1 MKKSKGKFFEI
12 KNRKKFLIIFWG
24 IIALPFV
31 AATIIFSLIASGF
44 FGELPTFEELENPR
58 SNLATSII
66 SEDGQLL
73 GSLFVENRSF
83 VDYDDLS
90 PYLVA
95 ALVSTEDAR
104 FYSHSGIDIPS
115 LFRVAFRTVLLAQD
129 QGGGSTI
136 SQQLAKNL
144 YPRDTTV
151 YSSSI
156 SRNGAL
162 VIAKFKEWITAVML
176 EHNYT
181 KEEIVVMYLNVVAYG
196 SNAYGIKSAAQTFF
210 GKTPKELK
218 VEEAAMLV
226 GVVNA
231 PTRFSPVRNP
241 KNALARRNTVL
252 TRMEQAG
259 YFSKKELDSL
269 KKLPIELDYEPISH
283 DVGIATYFRTMLRL
297 YMTATKPQ
305 KSPYLS
311 DWDYQLLVRQ
321 WENDPLYG
329 WCNKNKKAD
338 GTPYNIYKDGLKIYT
353 TINAKMQQYA
363 EEAVF
368 ENMQKNVQ
376 PHFNAQAK
384 ARRSIFSNISKKEQD
399 AIIDRAIKQTD
410 RYRRLKNEG
419 KSEEQ
424 IIKEFNTPTDMTVFS
439 FNNKNHETD
448 TVMTPR
454 DSIIYSKG
462 ILRSGLVA
470 IEPSSG
476 YLKAYV
482 GGVDFRHFMYDM
494 ASQGRR
500 QAGSTFKPFVYTF
513 ALDQLGLNPCSPVPN
528 LPVTI
533 DGWSP
538 KEAGRVEQAGEIRP
552 LWWGL
557 AMSRNNYSAWIMQQA
572 GQPAAVADFIHRLG
586 IKSYIDPTPA
596 LCLGTADVSLMEMVG
611 TYTDYVNMGVHI
623 EPIFVTRI
631 EDKHGNILATFSTQS
646 YDAISQQSAFDMLQ
660 LLQNV
665 ANRGTANR
673 LRTVYKFTGEMG
685 GKTGTTNN
693 NSDAWFI
700 GVTPKIVAGVWV
712 GGEDRSVH
720 PSSRGEGGVMA
731 LPAFGIFLQKIYNDP
746 SLGISESDSFVK
758 PVGVTTND
766 CPGLLDEAGASVN
779 EDVDRARYDKD
790 GFFDM

>member
-1 MKKSKGKFFEI
+1 MGKKTKKLFDI
-12 KNRKKFLIIFWG
+12 KNKKHFAIIFWSV
-24 IIALPFV
+24 ILLPIV
-31 AATIIFSLIASGF
+31 AVTVIFSLIAGGA
-44 FGELPTFEELENPR
+44 FGTLPTFEELENPR
-58 SNLATSII
+58 SNLATDII

-115 LFRVAFRTVLLAQD
+115 LFRVAFRTVLLAQN

-144 YPRDTTV
+144 YPRDTTD
-151 YSSSI
+151 YRSSV
-156 SRNGAL
+156 SRNAAL

-181 KEEIVVMYLNVVAYG
+181 KEEIIVMYLNVVEYG

-210 GKTPKELK
+210 GKSPRELG

-231 PTRFSPVRNP
+231 PSRFSPVRNP
-241 KNALARRNTVL
+241 QNALNRRNTVL
-252 TRMEQAG
+252 ARMEAQG
-259 YFSKKELDSL
+259 YITKKELDSL
-269 KKLPIELDYEPISH
+269 KRTEIKLNYQPISH

-297 YMTATKPQ
+297 YMTAGQPKKTPFI
-305 KSPYLS
+305 S
-311 DWDYQLLVRQ
+311 DWDYNQLVKQ

-353 TINAKMQQYA
+353 TINSRMQKYA
-363 EEAVF
+363 EEAIV
-368 ENMQKNVQ
+368 ENMRKNVQ
-376 PHFNAQAK
+376 PHFNAQSK
-384 ARRSIFSNISKKEQD
+384 ARGSIFSNITRQEQED
-399 AIIDRAIKQTD
+399 IINRAVKQTD
-410 RYRRLKNEG
+410 RYRRMKNDG
-419 KSEEQ
+419 ASEAT
-424 IIKEFNTPTDMTVFS
+424 IDKAFRTPTDMTVFS
-439 FNNKNHETD
+439 YGNRYGID

-454 DSIIYSKG
+454 DSILYSKG
-462 ILRSGLVA
+462 FLRSGMVA

-476 YLKAYV
+476 YIKAYV

-494 ASQGRR
+494 VSQGRR
-500 QAGSTFKPFVYTF
+500 QAGSTFKPYVYTF
-513 ALDQLGLNPCSPVPN
+513 AIDQLGLTPCSPVPN
-528 LPVTI
+528 SPVTI
-533 DGWSP
+533 EGWSP
-538 KEAGRVEQAGEIRP
+538 KEAGNVEQEGELRP

-586 IKSYIDPTPA
+586 IKSYIDPTPS
-596 LCLGTADVSLMEMVG
+596 LCLGTADVSLLEMAG
-611 TYTDYVNMGVHI
+611 AYTDFVNMGVHI

-631 EDKHGNILATFSTQS
+631 EDKHGNILATFSPQS
-646 YDAISQQSAFDMLQ
+646 YDAISQQSAFDMLG

-665 ANRGTANR
+665 VNRGTASK
-673 LRTVYKFTGEMG
+673 LRGVYKFTGEMG

-693 NSDAWFI
+693 NSDAWFMGI
-700 GVTPKIVAGVWV
+700 VPKIVAGVWV

-731 LPAFGIFLQKIYNDP
+731 LPAFGIFMQKVYKDT
-746 SLGISESDSFVK
+746 SLGISESDTFVK
-758 PVGVTTND
+758 PVGVKRYD
-766 CPGLLDEAGASVN
+766 CPGLLEEGSEFTDKE
-779 EDVDRARYDKD
+779 VDRRSDDND
-790 GFFDM
+790 GFFDI

>member
-1 MKKSKGKFFEI
+1 MKRKRKIFEI
-12 KNRKKFLIIFWG
+12 KNKRRFSIIFWSV
-24 IIALPFV
+24 ILLPIV
-31 AATIIFSLIASGF
+31 AVTVIFSLIASGA
-44 FGELPTFEELENPR
+44 FGTLPTFEELENPR
-58 SNLATSII
+58 SNLATDII

-115 LFRVAFRTVLLAQD
+115 LFRVAFRTVLLAQN

-144 YPRDTTV
+144 YPRDTTD
-151 YSSSI
+151 YRSSV
-156 SRNGAL
+156 SRNAAL

-181 KEEIVVMYLNVVAYG
+181 KEEIIVMYLNVVEYG

-210 GKTPKELK
+210 GKSPRELGI
-218 VEEAAMLV
+218 EEAAMLV

-231 PTRFSPVRNP
+231 PSRFSPVRNP
-241 KNALARRNTVL
+241 KNALNRRNTVL
-252 TRMEQAG
+252 ARMEAHG
-259 YFSKKELDSL
+259 YITKKELDSL
-269 KKLPIELDYEPISH
+269 KRTEIKLNYQPISH

-297 YMTATKPQ
+297 YMTASEPKKTPFI
-305 KSPYLS
+305 S
-311 DWDYQLLVRQ
+311 DWDYNQLVRQ

-353 TINAKMQQYA
+353 TINSKMQRYA
-363 EEAVF
+363 EEAVV
-368 ENMQKNVQ
+368 ENMSKNVQ

-384 ARRSIFSNISKKEQD
+384 ARGTIFSNITKKEQED
-399 AIIDRAIKQTD
+399 IINRAVRQTD
-410 RYRRLKNEG
+410 RYRRMKNEG
-419 KSEEQ
+419 ASEAA
-424 IIKEFNTPTDMTVFS
+424 IDKAFRTPTDMTVFGYGRRYGI
-439 FNNKNHETD
+439 D

-454 DSIIYSKG
+454 DSILYSKG
-462 ILRSGLVA
+462 FLRSGMVA

-476 YLKAYV
+476 YVKAYV

-494 ASQGRR
+494 VSQGRR
-500 QAGSTFKPFVYTF
+500 QAGSTFKPYVYTF
-513 ALDQLGLNPCSPVPN
+513 AIDQLGLTPCSPVPN
-528 LPVTI
+528 SPVTI
-533 DGWSP
+533 EGWSP
-538 KEAGRVEQAGEIRP
+538 KEAGNVEQAGELRP

-586 IKSYIDPTPA
+586 IKSYIDPTPS
-596 LCLGTADVSLMEMVG
+596 LCLGTADVSLMEMAG
-611 TYTDYVNMGVHI
+611 AYTDFVNMGVHI

-631 EDKHGNILATFSTQS
+631 EDRHGNILATFAPQS
-646 YDAISQQSAFDMLQ
+646 YDAISQQSAFDMLG

-665 ANRGTANR
+665 VNRGTAIR
-673 LRTVYKFTGEMG
+673 LRNVYQFTGEMG

-693 NSDAWFI
+693 NSDAWFM

-731 LPAFGIFLQKIYNDP
+731 LPAFGIFMQKVYKDT
-746 SLGISESDSFVK
+746 SLGISESDTFVK
-758 PVGVTTND
+758 PVGVERHD
-766 CPGLLDEAGASVN
+766 CPGLFEEGSEFTDRE
-779 EDVDRARYDKD
+779 VDRRQDDND
-790 GFFDM
+790 GFFDL

>member
-1 MKKSKGKFFEI
+1 MKKKAKKFFEI
-12 KNRKKFLIIFWG
+12 KNKRRFSIIFWSV
-24 IIALPFV
+24 ITLPIAAV
-31 AATIIFSLIASGF
+31 AVIFCLIAAGA
-44 FGELPTFEELENPR
+44 FGTLPTFEELENPR
-58 SNLATSII
+58 SNLATDII

-115 LFRVAFRTVLLAQD
+115 LFRVAFRTVLLAQN

-144 YPRDTTV
+144 YPRDTTD
-151 YSSSI
+151 YRSSV
-156 SRNGAL
+156 SRNAAL

-181 KEEIVVMYLNVVAYG
+181 KEEIIVMYLNVVEYG

-210 GKTPKELK
+210 GKTPRELG

-231 PTRFSPVRNP
+231 PSRFSPVRNP
-241 KNALARRNTVL
+241 KNALSRRNTVL
-252 TRMEQAG
+252 SRMEAQG
-259 YFSKKELDSL
+259 YITEKELDSL
-269 KKLPIELDYEPISH
+269 KRTEIKLDYQPISH

-297 YMTATKPQ
+297 YMTASEPKKTPFI
-305 KSPYLS
+305 S
-311 DWDYQLLVRQ
+311 DWDYEQLVRQ
-321 WENDPLYG
+321 WESDPLYG

-353 TINAKMQQYA
+353 TINSKMQRYA
-363 EEAVF
+363 EEAVM

-376 PHFNAQAK
+376 PHFDAQSK
-384 ARRSIFSNISKKEQD
+384 ARGSIFSNITKQEQED
-399 AIIDRAIKQTD
+399 IINRAVRQTD
-410 RYRRLKNEG
+410 RYRRMKNDG
-419 KSEEQ
+419 ASEAA
-424 IIKEFNTPTDMTVFS
+424 IDKAFRTPTDMTVFGYG
-439 FNNKNHETD
+439 KRYGID

-454 DSIIYSKG
+454 DSILYSKRF
-462 ILRSGLVA
+462 LRSGMVA

-476 YLKAYV
+476 YIKAYV

-494 ASQGRR
+494 VSQGRR
-500 QAGSTFKPFVYTF
+500 QAGSTFKPYVYTF
-513 ALDQLGLNPCSPVPN
+513 AIDQLGLTPCTPVPN
-528 LPVTI
+528 SPVTI
-533 DGWSP
+533 EGWSP
-538 KEAGRVEQAGEIRP
+538 KEAGNVEQEGELRP

-586 IKSYIDPTPA
+586 IKSYIDPTPS
-596 LCLGTADVSLMEMVG
+596 LCLGTADVSLLEMAG
-611 TYTDYVNMGVHI
+611 AYTDFVNMGVHI

-631 EDKHGNILATFSTQS
+631 EDKHGNILATFSPQS
-646 YDAISQQSAFDMLQ
+646 YDAISQQSAFDMLG

-665 ANRGTANR
+665 VNRGTASR
-673 LRTVYKFTGEMG
+673 LRGVYRFTGEMG

-693 NSDAWFI
+693 NSDAWFMGI
-700 GVTPKIVAGVWV
+700 VPKIVAGVWV

-731 LPAFGIFLQKIYNDP
+731 LPAFGIFMQKVYKDT
-746 SLGISESDSFVK
+746 SLGISESDTFVK
-758 PVGVTTND
+758 PVGVERYD
-766 CPGLLDEAGASVN
+766 CPGLL
-779 EDVDRARYDKD
+779 EDVSELTDREVDRRQDDND
-790 GFFDM
+790 GFFDI